1 MPCPLVPFNPVSRFS
16 FHSMNSFLVIYTPQD
31 DVVYEADWIKPQAYT
46 SKLDS
51 DPHLPRFLLYL
62 HWMHWRWLDGRFPST
77 FLGTIDVYGE
87 WIVTAFL
94 SLSNERFLLL
104 HDVKG
109 DEATLKGFLNE
120 VHEAWIKTVQANP
133 FYIRG
138 YDRKRD
144 ELEGT
149 SPLIDS
155 LLEHGFEGQA
165 AKDHECI

>member
-1 MPCPLVPFNPVSRFS
+1 
-16 FHSMNSFLVIYTPQD
+16 MNSFLVIYTPED
-31 DVVYEADWIKPQAYT
+31 DVVYEIDWIKPQAYA

-51 DPHLPRFLLYL
+51 DPHLPRFLLYSAL
-62 HWMHWRWLDGRFPST
+62 DALEVARWKIPST

-104 HDVKG
+104 HDAKA
-109 DEATLKGFLNE
+109 DEASLKGFLNE
-120 VHEAWIKTVQANP
+120 VHDAWIKTVQANP

-144 ELEGT
+144 EIEGT
-149 SPLIDS
+149 NPLIDS
-155 LLEHGFEGQA
+155 LLSMDLRSKLPRTMDAFDRKVREL
-165 AKDHECI
+165 AKSYSIN